1 MVSWHFLTFHR
12 TFGACPCSPSGHVP
26 LHYPRRI
33 IGYASAKVG
42 HGYNMLHV
50 HFVCILSQSAA
61 ACSTGSP
68 SPNPSCPFRGTTVRV
83 VKSFPEPVL
92 PCKQATLFP
101 MDTCEYDC
109 IHKSQLGSLIF
120 RKILASLSSPFFK
133 GCWLCYV
140 LWSTCICALLI
151 LSISRAAA

>member
-1 MVSWHFLTFHR
+1 VPPPIFSSTTSIIMVSWHFLTFHR

-50 HFVCILSQSAA
+50 HFVCIHSQSAA

-101 MDTCEYDC
+101 MGYVWVWLHTQVSAWVPNL
-109 IHKSQLGSLIF
+109 SQDSCLPAFS
-120 RKILASLSSPFFK
+120 ILQKMLT
-133 GCWLCYV
+133 V
-140 LWSTCICALLI
+140 LRVVINV
-151 LSISRAAA
+151 